1 MRFLALVL
9 ALLVTPA
16 LAFAGNEQRLVTE
29 GQAALDLNQ
38 HETARALFERALV
51 ANPKS
56 VDALVGLGRSHF
68 AQEHKTAAAK
78 FYTTALAINPDS
90 LGALLGAGLADLS
103 LDRKEEAQK
112 RQERLLR
119 LCGASCD
126 EYRALR
132 AAVLAYQ
139 PQQEANAQT
148 KSDE

>member
-1 MRFLALVL
+1 MRYLALII
-9 ALLVTPA
+9 ALLAMPA

-29 GQAALDLNQ
+29 GQSALEINE

-56 VDALVGLGRSHF
+56 VDALVGLGRTHF

-90 LGALLGAGLADLS
+90 LPALLGAGLADLS

-112 RQERLLR
+112 RQDRLLR
-119 LCGASCD
+119 LCGATCT
-126 EYRALR
+126 EYRQLR
-132 AAVLAYQ
+132 EAVLAYE
-139 PQQEANAQT
+139 PQQEARVNGT
-148 KSDE
+148 SGE

>member
-1 MRFLALVL
+1 MRILALVL
-9 ALLVTPA
+9 TLLVTPA

-38 HETARALFERALV
+38 HDTARALFERALV

-56 VDALVGLGRSHF
+56 VEALVGLGRAHF

-90 LGALLGAGLADLS
+90 LPALLGAGLADLS
-103 LDRKEEAQK
+103 LDRKDVAQK

-119 LCGASCD
+119 LCGASCA
-126 EYRALR
+126 EYRQLR
-132 AAVLAYQ
+132 EAVLAYE
-139 PQQEANAQT
+139 PQQEARVNG
-148 KSDE
+148 KSGE